1 MTEKFGYYKFMYY
14 LCKRKQE
21 TNNLKRG
28 ATVKIPHKEMNKQQ
42 TKVLIALAAIAMG
55 NKEGF
60 TVSASNMQPVST
72 GYAVAVADTQN
83 SFGLEGLANV
93 VKYVSE
99 HPNINA
105 FGGWYNS
112 DNNKF
117 YFDATVIVD
126 DLATAKDLGRYN
138 KQIAIFDLANLKEI
152 KL

>member
-1 MTEKFGYYKFMYY
+1 
-14 LCKRKQE
+14 
-21 TNNLKRG
+21 
-28 ATVKIPHKEMNKQQ
+28 MNKQQ
-42 TKVLIALAAIAMG
+42 TKVLLALAAIAMA

-60 TVSASNMQPVST
+60 TVSAANLQPVKR

-99 HPNINA
+99 HPEVNA

-112 DNNKF
+112 DNNMY

-126 DLATAKDLGRYN
+126 DLATAKELGRIN

-152 KL
+152 RL

>member
-1 MTEKFGYYKFMYY
+1 
-14 LCKRKQE
+14 
-21 TNNLKRG
+21 
-28 ATVKIPHKEMNKQQ
+28 MNKQQ
-42 TKVLIALAAIAMG
+42 TKVLIALAAIAMA

-60 TVSASNMQPVST
+60 TVNAANLQPVTT

-83 SFGLEGLANV
+83 FFGLEGLANV

-99 HPNINA
+99 HPEINA

-112 DNNKF
+112 DNNQF

-126 DLATAKDLGRYN
+126 DLATAQDLGRYN
-138 KQIAIFDLANLKEI
+138 NQIAIFDLANMKEI